1 MRTSH
6 KLLLGSLAGAGALWG
21 LRAWRRSQR
30 RIDLAGKIVVITG
43 ASGGHGL
50 MVARQAAARGAH
62 LVIAARQLDQ
72 LKQAEPDLLNAGAAS
87 VLSVATD
94 VSDEGQVRSLIDQ
107 AVSRHGRVDVLI
119 NNAGQIQ
126 VGPIDSMTLDDYR
139 EAMAVNF
146 WGAVYATLAVV
157 PHMKAQG
164 FGRIGNVVS
173 IGGKVAAPHLLP
185 YTASKFALT
194 GFTEGIR
201 AELARDNIR
210 VTGLY
215 PATIRT
221 GGQTHASFKGDH
233 GAEYTWFSL
242 SDTLPVLSS
251 SAEHSATKF
260 LDGVC
265 DGEAEVLVGWPTY
278 AAIVF
283 QSLLP
288 NETAELSATVNQYL
302 LPAPIGHPNAAVRG
316 EDLAGKVPSFLNRM
330 VPPSA
335 RPGPA

>member
-6 KLLLGSLAGAGALWG
+6 KLILGTLAGAGVLWG
-21 LRAWRRSQR
+21 LRTLRRSQR
-30 RIDLAGKIVVITG
+30 RIDLAGRVVVITG
-43 ASGGHGL
+43 ASSGHGL
-50 MVARQAAARGAH
+50 MVAREAASRHAH
-62 LVIAARQLDQ
+62 LVIAARSLDQ
-72 LKQAEPDLLNAGAAS
+72 LRDAEAGLRAAGAAS

-107 AVSRHGRVDVLI
+107 AVTRHGRVDVLI

-173 IGGKVAAPHLLP
+173 IGGKIAAPHLLP

-201 AELARDNIR
+201 AELVRDDIL

-221 GGQTHASFKGDH
+221 AGHTHASFKGDH
-233 GAEYTWFSL
+233 QAEYTWFSL

-251 SAEHSATKF
+251 SAEHSAAKF
-260 LDGVC
+260 LQAVC
-265 DGEAEVLVGWPTY
+265 DGESEVLVGWPTY

-288 NETAELSATVNQYL
+288 NETAELSATVNRYL

-316 EDLAGKVPSFLNRM
+316 EDLGGKVPDFLNRM
-330 VPPSA
+330 IPPAA